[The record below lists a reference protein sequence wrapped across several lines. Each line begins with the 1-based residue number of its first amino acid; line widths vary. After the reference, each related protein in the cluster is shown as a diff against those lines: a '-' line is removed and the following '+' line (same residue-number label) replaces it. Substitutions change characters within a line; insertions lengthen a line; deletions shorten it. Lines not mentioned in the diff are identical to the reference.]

1 MVRHGNTLPVLFF
14 LSDFSNNLRLVDTS
28 ATDSSDLSDKC
39 LQELPANN
47 ASPVAAAAFDPH
59 DSTVV
64 VVYANHHFME
74 YCPKLRSVTK
84 FSKLAAGQRTCPLP
98 APYLSRKFPTMGC
111 LFPQKGTVMFY
122 DVENVCSLDKARVLD
137 AAAQAAAN
145 LPPTPKAQKGTDNSR
160 HVSASEV
167 VAEPM
172 MKVTKKYQNLLFLGS
187 LGDTSEL
194 VAVED
199 KPQSLEARLPAGI
212 RQKKFGAM

>member
-1 MVRHGNTLPVLFF
+1 
-14 LSDFSNNLRLVDTS
+14 
-28 ATDSSDLSDKC
+28 
-39 LQELPANN
+39 
-47 ASPVAAAAFDPH
+47 
-59 DSTVV
+59 
-64 VVYANHHFME
+64 
-74 YCPKLRSVTK
+74 
-84 FSKLAAGQRTCPLP
+84 
-98 APYLSRKFPTMGC
+98 
-111 LFPQKGTVMFY
+111 MFY

-137 AAAQAAAN
+137 AATQAAAN